1 MVFVISFTNSHYDK
15 VIITVWH
22 HSATEGT

>member
-22 HSATEGT
+22 HTATEET